1 MKNDINKELIVQVKK
16 VIEEEM
22 ENRNSVMTFKELEHV
37 LDMKKIDYRLPY
49 DNNQIC
55 FIALTP
61 VLMAWC
67 GWKNEVMFA
76 IKELSIEEKISLDEV
91 TPLLYFYDGLPDDL
105 TTIPMATKGAGFP
118 YPSPHWI
125 PLGINK
131 KKK

>member
-1 MKNDINKELIVQVKK
+1 
-16 VIEEEM
+16 M

-49 DNNQIC
+49 DNDQIC

-76 IKELSIEEKISLDEV
+76 LKELNQEGKIILEEVS
-91 TPLLYFYDGLPDDL
+91 PLLYLYDGMPKDL
-105 TTIPMATKGAGFP
+105 GTIPMATNGPGYA
-118 YPSPHWI
+118 YSSPHWI
-125 PLGINK
+125 PLGISKNNK
-131 KKK
+131 EQE